1 MTTGNRAA
9 TIGAD
14 GSVIAAFEECA
25 TCVEDVLECISTV
38 ITDFQHSAVEAEIR
52 VLVGCFK
59 IEVMPEG
66 QLR

>member
-9 TIGAD
+9 AIGAD

-25 TCVEDVLECISTV
+25 TCFEDVLECISAV
-38 ITDFQHSAVEAEIR
+38 SADFQHAAVESEIG
-52 VLVGCFK
+52 VLARRFE
-59 IEVMPEG
+59 IEVMPER